1 MNIICSLVRPRR
13 NYNNFYWLKWR
24 REQVLI
30 EIVSCLHSR
39 CAINQAQ
46 RTFITFIIP
55 TVPTENYFRCKKQFF
70 TSPAA
75 HPAVAKLICPQ
86 FDTRL
91 KFIFLRKKNYFESV
105 CWRLL
110 RTWKVTSWL
119 FIHSLKLRNH
129 STMSQLWM
137 TRSKSCFVTTYLC
150 SGEKAITNLL
160 DNLKKLILLL
170 PFNIDVFC
178 CLKDHHHSLYRILIP
193 SIAGIKYQP
202 SPLLNA
208 RRIEYQRMFH

>member
-91 KFIFLRKKNYFESV
+91 KFIFLSKKNYFESV

-137 TRSKSCFVTTYLC
+137 TRSKSCFVTIYVA
-150 SGEKAITNLL
+150 G
-160 DNLKKLILLL
+160 KKPLQIFSIISRNWFFYCPSTLTSSAASK
-170 PFNIDVFC
+170 IIII
-178 CLKDHHHSLYRILIP
+178 H
-193 SIAGIKYQP
+193 SIAFSFRQ
-202 SPLLNA
+202 SP
-208 RRIEYQRMFH
+208 E